1 MGKAKIIKMIK
12 FNSKKMKTVRTIVI
26 VLALAG
32 LLFLLKSQVVIAIV
46 NGRPIWRLTYVKTL
60 EKMAGEQV
68 FQNLV
73 TNTLIL
79 QEAAKQN
86 IKVSDEEI
94 KAEIDKYKELMKQQ
108 GQDFDQILAA
118 QGLSIKDVEESIKT
132 NKLVDKL
139 AGTVEVTEAEIDEY
153 IKANT
158 DVLPKT
164 ASQTELK
171 DSVKKQLEQQKLSTK
186 IQELVTALQEK
197 AKIIKW
203 L

>member
-32 LLFLLKSQVVIAIV
+32 LLFLVKSQVVVAIV

-60 EKMAGEQV
+60 EKMAGQQV

-139 AGTVEVTEAEIDEY
+139 AGTVEVTEAEIAEY
-153 IKANT
+153 IKTNT

>member
-1 MGKAKIIKMIK
+1 MKKAKI
-12 FNSKKMKTVRTIVI
+12 MKRAKIIVI

-32 LLFLLKSQVVIAIV
+32 LLFLVKSQVVVAIV

-60 EKMAGEQV
+60 EKMAGQQV
-68 FQNLV
+68 LDNLV
-73 TNTLIL
+73 TNKLIL

-86 IKVSDEEI
+86 IKVSEEEI

-118 QGLSIKDVEESIKT
+118 QGLTIKDVEESIKT
-132 NKLVDKL
+132 NKLLDKL
-139 AGTVEVTEAEIDEY
+139 AGTVEVTEAEIAEY

-158 DVLPKT
+158 EVLPKT